1 LVAELFD
8 DLPEL
13 PAEGQQKLGRVRLRE
28 PVRNEPSFQVC
39 DLDSLI
45 SEDHPARII
54 WAYASQIDLSDLEAE
69 VKSREGEP
77 GMPQTSLHLLLGL
90 WLYATTR
97 GVGSARALARLCESE
112 AAFRWLCGGVS
123 VNHRLLSDFRTR
135 QGDRIGRLLGEHVAS
150 LSFAGL
156 IDLNEI
162 AQDGVRVRA
171 NAGGGSFRRRKTLES
186 ELTKAKALVERMA
199 KDEDEDPG
207 ASSKRQQGA
216 RERAAK
222 EREARVTAALA
233 ALGEAEKLREKRMKT
248 HKATVE
254 HQKEPRASTTDP
266 EARVMKMADGGFRP
280 AYNIQ
285 FASLP
290 ENGIV
295 VAVSCETIGSDG
307 GLAEPMAQ
315 AIEET
320 YGHRPKVHLVDGG
333 YMSAIDI
340 EAAAQAGTTI
350 YCPPT
355 YSKSGRDPY
364 TPRKNDSQA
373 VADWRVRMA
382 SQEGQ
387 ETYKRRG
394 RCELVHAKLRNL
406 GLDHLLLRGKKK
418 VETWMRW
425 FALASNVLTAA
436 RLRAA

>member
-8 DLPEL
+8 DLPQF
-13 PAEGQQKLGRVRLRE
+13 PAEERRGLGRARLRE

-45 SEDHPARII
+45 SDDHPARII
-54 WAYASQIDLSDLEAE
+54 WAYAARVDLSDLDSA

-97 GVGSARALARLCESE
+97 GVGSARALAGLCESE

-123 VNHRLLSDFRTR
+123 VNHRLLSDFRTQ
-135 QGDRIGRLLGEHVAS
+135 QGDRIGRLLAEHVAS

-156 IDLNEI
+156 IDLQEI

-171 NAGGGSFRRRKTLES
+171 HAGGGSFRRRKTLES
-186 ELTKAKALVERMA
+186 ELAKAKAIVEHLA
-199 KDEDEDPG
+199 KGEDEDPG
-207 ASSKRQQGA
+207 ASSKRQKAA

-222 EREARVTAALA
+222 EREGRIAAALA
-233 ALGEAEKLREKRMKT
+233 ALGEAEKLRAKRMKT
-248 HKATVE
+248 SKA
-254 HQKEPRASTTDP
+254 HAKRQKEPRASTTDA
-266 EARVMKMADGGFRP
+266 EARVMKMADGGFRA

-315 AIEET
+315 AIEGI
-320 YGHRPKVHLVDGG
+320 YGQRPKVHLVDGG
-333 YMSAIDI
+333 YLSMNDI
-340 EAAAQAGTTI
+340 EMAARAGTTI
-350 YCPPT
+350 YCPPPQ
-355 YSKSGRDPY
+355 SKWGRDPY
-364 TPRKNDSQA
+364 APNKNDSQA
-373 VADWRVRMA
+373 VAAWRVRMA
-382 SQEGQ
+382 SQAAKEA
-387 ETYKRRG
+387 YKRRA

-406 GLDHLLLRGKKK
+406 GLDHVLLRGREK
-418 VETWMRW
+418 VRTWMRW

-436 RLRAA
+436 RLGAA

>member
-1 LVAELFD
+1 VAGLFD
-8 DLPEL
+8 DLREMV
-13 PAEGQQKLGRVRLRE
+13 GRRRDGVGRARLRE
-28 PVRNEPSFQVC
+28 PVRNQPSFQVC

-54 WAYASQIDLSDLEAE
+54 WAYASQADLSELEAL

-97 GVGSARALARLCESE
+97 GVGSARALAKLCESE

-123 VNHRLLSDFRTR
+123 VNHRLLSEFRTQ
-135 QGDRIGRLLGEHVAS
+135 QGDRIGRLLAEHVAS

-171 NAGGGSFRRRKTLES
+171 HAGGGSFRRRKTLES
-186 ELTKAKALVERMA
+186 ELAKAKTLVERLA

-233 ALGEAEKLREKRMKT
+233 ALGKAEKLRERRMKT
-248 HKATVE
+248 HRSTEKR
-254 HQKEPRASTTDP
+254 QKEPRASTTDP
-266 EARVMKMADGGFRP
+266 DARVMKMADGGFRP

-295 VAVSCETIGSDG
+295 VAVSCRTVGSDS

-315 AIEET
+315 TIEEI
-320 YGHRPKVHLVDGG
+320 YRHRPEVHLVDGG
-333 YMSAIDI
+333 YMSASAI
-340 EAAAQAGTTI
+340 EAAAQAGTRI
-350 YCPPT
+350 YCPPLQSAT
-355 YSKSGRDPY
+355 GGDPY
-364 TPRKNDSQA
+364 TPHKKDSQA

-387 ETYKRRG
+387 QIYKRRG

-406 GLDHLLLRGKKK
+406 GLDRLLLRGKEK

>member
-1 LVAELFD
+1 VAGLFD
-8 DLPEL
+8 DLPDI
-13 PAEGQQKLGRVRLRE
+13 AGRDRQGLGRARLRE

-45 SEDHPARII
+45 GEDHPARII
-54 WAYASQIDLSDLEAE
+54 WAYASQVDLSDLERE

-123 VNHRLLSDFRTR
+123 VNHRLLSEFRAQ
-135 QGDRIGRLLGEHVAS
+135 QGDRIGRLLAEHVAS

-156 IDLNEI
+156 IDLDEI

-186 ELTKAKALVERMA
+186 ELAKAKTLVERLA

-233 ALGEAEKLREKRMKT
+233 ALGEAEKLREKRMKNS
-248 HKATVE
+248 KAKAKR
-254 HQKEPRASTTDP
+254 QKEPRASTTDP
-266 EARVMKMADGGFRP
+266 DARVMKMADGGFRP

-295 VAVSCETIGSDG
+295 VDVSCQTIGSDG

-315 AIEET
+315 AIAAT
-320 YGHRPKVHLVDGG
+320 YGQRPKVHLVDGG
-333 YMSAIDI
+333 YMSTRDI

-350 YCPPT
+350 YCPPGQ
-355 YSKSGRDPY
+355 SKWGRDPY
-364 TPRKNDSQA
+364 EPNKNDSQA

-382 SQEGQ
+382 SQEGK
-387 ETYKRRG
+387 ETYKRRA

-406 GLDHLLLRGKKK
+406 GLDRLLLRGKEK

-425 FALASNVLTAA
+425 FALASNVLAAA